1 MIRNKKNYKEA
12 DLIKYSLTSFTK
24 NRSRAFPIKIEYY
37 KTNLCNFNANISQQE
52 NREKLLTTIENIPE
66 LR

>member
-24 NRSRAFPIKIEYY
+24 NRSRPFPIKIEYY
-37 KTNLCNFNANISQQE
+37 KTNLCNFNANIS
-52 NREKLLTTIENIPE
+52 
-66 LR
+66 